1 MTHYVDQLLEKVW
14 LPESVKQ
21 IAGPKIV
28 IPPDFCAAQYEEVLA
43 YIVSKLQLDPTS
55 KIIYCWQS
63 EAFLI
68 DILNMIDKLGKILIT
83 EHNVS
88 PENFIYVCAASA
100 TQDNIAYYKKY
111 QEMLPHLPR
120 HVYCEPTWQSGG
132 MCNFSDGES
141 VPPDHSLDP
150 HREKKFMFLNRGA
163 RPHRIIALS
172 ELYNRNL
179 LQKCCLSFYD
189 NSICKPAVTE
199 LAPRLAPSVIANHDN
214 VFSTMLPV
222 ELTLTPDYY
231 NMYHLTDEDITLHQN
246 TLFSLISETLFCSN
260 LDKFSD
266 ASDDFLRNAMC
277 FPCDFLTEKT
287 WRTIKNKHPFIIL
300 GTVNS
305 IKTLRDLGYKSFSPY
320 IDESYDQIQDDE
332 ERLLAV
338 INEVERL
345 CNMSD
350 EDTKIW
356 LENVHQITKYNF
368 EFFTNNSPESF
379 KFESRP
385 KKVYVVHPYGKFHHH
400 VKKIIE
406 TNPDS
411 ILLWCDV
418 EYEAEAIFSNFLERL
433 SDYIISNNKP
443 VTILYPGP
451 SRKLTE
457 NISLQKTY
465 GYYLINNAMV
475 LSQNSDIDFNNVHL
489 KADRLYT
496 LYCNRGSSERI
507 KIIDTFARE
516 GMLSDGIVTFHGA
529 HSNDYPNW
537 QYHNGSALTDEDNFK
552 IGEFGP
558 GSPQYFPKSF
568 FRGFAD
574 VVCESRV
581 DNHEFFTTEKTAK
594 SIAALKPFLALSCQN
609 YHRYLRDEYGI
620 YPYSEIFDYNFDRA
634 HDINDRIEGIVKNI
648 QRLKTMDKNK
658 VHSRLFDKMVHNKNQ
673 FIKYGMIRDNI
684 VPKSLEFVFNEP
696 YELLGDVAATDPWFT
711 LIRKNGWLT

>member
-1 MTHYVDQLLEKVW
+1 MHYIDKLLEEYNTVPNVVKE
-14 LPESVKQ
+14 LP
-21 IAGPKIV
+21 GTKII
-28 IPPDFCAAQYEEVLA
+28 IPPNFVASQYEDALS
-43 YIVSKLQLDPTS
+43 YIIQKLQNDPKS
-55 KIIYCWQS
+55 KIIYCWPD
-63 EAFLI
+63 EGYLI
-68 DILNMIDKLGKILIT
+68 DIIRMMHKLGEILIT

-88 PENFIYVCAASA
+88 PENFIYVCAASP
-100 TQDNIAYYKKY
+100 TQTNIDYYKKY
-111 QEMLPHLPR
+111 QELFPYLPR
-120 HVYCEPTWQSGG
+120 HVYCLPTWQHGS
-132 MCNFSDGES
+132 S
-141 VPPDHSLDP
+141 VFYDEEPEPIDHSVEP
-150 HREKKFMFLNRGA
+150 QREKKFMFLNRGA
-163 RPHRIIALS
+163 RPHRSIALS
-172 ELYNRNL
+172 ELYDRGL
-179 LQKCCLSFYD
+179 LSQCHLSFYD
-189 NSICKPAVTE
+189 DSVCRTAITE
-199 LAPRLAPSVIANHDN
+199 LAPNLAPKVISNYDN

-222 ELTLTPDYY
+222 GLTLTPDHH
-231 NMYHLTDEDITLHQN
+231 NMYKLTSEDIALHQSS
-246 TLFSLISETLFCSN
+246 LFSLISETVFCSN
-260 LDKFSD
+260 IDTLLD
-266 ASDDFLRNAMC
+266 ASHELLSNALC
-277 FPCDFLTEKT
+277 FPCNLLSEKT
-287 WRTIKNKHPFIIL
+287 WRTIKQKHPFIIL
-300 GTVNS
+300 GHVNS
-305 IKTLRDLGYKSFSPY
+305 IKTLRELGFKTFSPY
-320 IDESYDQIQDDE
+320 IDESYDQIQNDE

-368 EFFTNNSPESF
+368 ELLTNSNVESF
-379 KFESRP
+379 KFESSP
-385 KKVYVVHPYGKFHHH
+385 KKVYIVHPYGEFYHH
-400 VKKIIE
+400 VEKIIE

-411 ILLWCDV
+411 ILLWSDV
-418 EYEAEAIFSNFLERL
+418 EYDAEGIFRNFLEQL
-433 SDYIISNNKP
+433 SDYITSNNKP

-457 NISLQKTY
+457 NISLEKTY
-465 GYYLINNAMV
+465 GYYLINNSMV
-475 LSQNSDIDFNNVHL
+475 LSQNSHVDFNNVHL
-489 KADRLYT
+489 EADKLYT
-496 LYCNRGSSERI
+496 LYCNRGSSERV
-507 KIIDTFARE
+507 KIIDAFARE
-516 GMLSDGIVTFHGA
+516 GMLSDGIVTFHGIY
-529 HSNDYPNW
+529 NNEQPKW

-634 HDINDRIEGIVKNI
+634 HNIDDRIEGIVKNM
-648 QRLKTMDKNK
+648 QRLKTMDKDK
-658 VHSRLFDKMVHNKNQ
+658 VHSRLFDKLVHNKNQ

-696 YELLGDVAATDPWFT
+696 YELLGDVIATDPWFE